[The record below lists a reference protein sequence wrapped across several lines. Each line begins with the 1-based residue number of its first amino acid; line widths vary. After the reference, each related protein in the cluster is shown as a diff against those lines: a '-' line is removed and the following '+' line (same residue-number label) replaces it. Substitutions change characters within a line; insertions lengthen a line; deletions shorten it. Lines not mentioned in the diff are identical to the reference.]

1 MFDNRPKNQ
10 DKLMF
15 SHLCF
20 ASVLTRRNCLQS
32 TFLTKPFLCN
42 CIKLLLIPNFCSNLI
57 SKPDDLIQLLT
68 CVKCKLVCSLPILL
82 LLEMHSPAFHSRN
95 RQMLLILSMV
105 IAGIVN
111 LSFVQYDYYT
121 HSFHF
126 CFPLL
131 SHLFCLP
138 QVACS
143 PLIVY
148 IDAISPI
155 LSRRDEIR
163 ITGLPTAHL

>member
-1 MFDNRPKNQ
+1 MVIMNVCSVLIYSYERMLGVVCKLDLPKNQRMYFFAGNKPCIVRLSWITPRFYLLHCFCDNHRLFDNRPKNQ

-82 LLEMHSPAFHSRN
+82 LLEMHSPAFHSSN
-95 RQMLLILSMV
+95 
-105 IAGIVN
+105 G
-111 LSFVQYDYYT
+111 
-121 HSFHF
+121 
-126 CFPLL
+126 
-131 SHLFCLP
+131 
-138 QVACS
+138 
-143 PLIVY
+143 
-148 IDAISPI
+148 
-155 LSRRDEIR
+155 
-163 ITGLPTAHL
+163 